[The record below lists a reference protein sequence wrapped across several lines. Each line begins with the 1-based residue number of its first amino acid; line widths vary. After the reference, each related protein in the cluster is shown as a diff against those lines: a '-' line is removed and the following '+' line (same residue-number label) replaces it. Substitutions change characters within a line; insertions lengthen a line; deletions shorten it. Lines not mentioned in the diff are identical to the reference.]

1 MSVHSIPVGWLKIN
15 SGLSELDTF
24 QWIHLTEEKGTVFD
38 FYLNLCL
45 NKNYSFQGYLIL
57 HLRLVN
63 SLSSAISNLSL
74 NLLNTTVLWDG
85 NDPLERD
92 KLGY

>member
-1 MSVHSIPVGWLKIN
+1 MN
-15 SGLSELDTF
+15 SGLSALDPF
-24 QWIHLTEEKGTVFD
+24 QWIRLIEKKGTVFD
-38 FYLNLCL
+38 FHLNLCL

-57 HLRLVN
+57 RVRLVN

-74 NLLNTTVLWDG
+74 NLLNTTVLLDG